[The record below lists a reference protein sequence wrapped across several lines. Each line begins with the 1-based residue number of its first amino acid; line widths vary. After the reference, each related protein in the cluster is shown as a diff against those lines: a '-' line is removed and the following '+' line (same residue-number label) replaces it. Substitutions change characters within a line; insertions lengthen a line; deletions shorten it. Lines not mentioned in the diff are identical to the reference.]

1 MLYFQVTSRGY
12 FALLSEG
19 WYLDHLSDEW
29 QNFYAVEPTGFNG
42 TKGQTDLVLGGEACM
57 WGEMV
62 DESNVVSRT
71 WPRASAVAERLWS
84 SKSVRQVTKAGA
96 RLNEHVCRMRR
107 RGIAAQPANGP
118 GFCLY

>member
-1 MLYFQVTSRGY
+1 MLYFQVTSKGY

-29 QNFYAVEPTGFNG
+29 QNFYTVEPTGFNG